1 MGIAIVEKSVEARQ
15 VADTDAKCPVVEN
28 ISIYLVRA
36 HNFVV
41 SQFNYHWGVYLI
53 WLFIDLCV

>member
-41 SQFNYHWGVYLI
+41 SQFNYH
-53 WLFIDLCV
+53 